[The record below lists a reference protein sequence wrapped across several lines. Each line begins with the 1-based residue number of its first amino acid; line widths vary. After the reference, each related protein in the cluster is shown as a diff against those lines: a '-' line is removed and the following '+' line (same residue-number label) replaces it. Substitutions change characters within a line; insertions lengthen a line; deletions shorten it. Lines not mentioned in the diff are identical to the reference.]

1 MLHMNTGQRV
11 PLSEEPTRI
20 NTPIAVASPRL
31 TLTLTLILTLT
42 LTLTVTVTVTLA
54 LPLPLPLTLTLTLTN
69 QVRHGELL
77 AVLVHG
83 EGDRAARLRRARR
96 GGQPLLL

>member
-1 MLHMNTGQRV
+1 MVTRGQLPGRSK
-11 PLSEEPTRI
+11 SETK
-20 NTPIAVASPRL
+20 VGGL
-31 TLTLTLILTLT
+31 TL
-42 LTLTVTVTVTLA
+42 TVTVTLA